1 MIKIRMFSCVSK
13 IYSKKNLN
21 IVMIK
26 IRMFSCVYQLLS
38 IKYQATIHELKTH
51 AAMGYIVIESI
62 CNR

>member
-1 MIKIRMFSCVSK
+1 MFFKDFQNIKNLFQK
-13 IYSKKNLN
+13 FLN

-26 IRMFSCVYQLLS
+26 IRMFSCVYNLLS

-51 AAMGYIVIESI
+51 AAMGYVIESI